1 MSLPNFL
8 TLFPLSPTK
17 LPQPDIVLDLHIV
30 IILYEITLE
39 KIEKAFLRILG
50 IISLDKV
57 RSERTSQ
64 REMIPSF

>member
-1 MSLPNFL
+1 MSLSSL
-8 TLFPLSPTK
+8 TLFPLYPSK
-17 LPQPDIVLDLHIV
+17 LPQPNIVLDLLIV
-30 IILYEITLE
+30 IVLYEITLE
-39 KIEKAFLRILG
+39 KIKKSFFTLG